1 MDREI
6 LNVATI
12 LSSTAR
18 TIWAALLN
26 SCRTLTIVEI
36 NTYRPEAYY
45 MRGPG
50 PKWRE
55 KHQSGGASA

>member
-1 MDREI
+1 MDRNS
-6 LNVATI
+6 LNVATV
-12 LSSTAR
+12 LSSKAR

-26 SCRTLTIVEI
+26 SWRMLMIVEAD
-36 NTYRPEAYY
+36 TYRPEAYY

-55 KHQSGGASA
+55 KHRSQA

>member
-1 MDREI
+1 MHRQS
-6 LNVATI
+6 LSVSTAV
-12 LSSTAR
+12 SSTAK

-26 SCRTLTIVEI
+26 SWRALTIVDS

-55 KHQSGGASA
+55 KHQSRA